1 MTVRS
6 EPSRT
11 LLRFEAVW
19 SVTIA
24 KKRTHNQLVRK
35 LKALLQPSVKGS
47 YAPTLTGKTGHA
59 ATVLRTSMEELDLD
73 GSWPDW

>member
-1 MTVRS
+1 MAIQS

-11 LLRFEAVW
+11 LLRFEALW
-19 SVTIA
+19 FVTIA
-24 KKRTHNQLVRK
+24 KKRTHNQLIRK
-35 LKALLQPSVKGS
+35 LKGLLQPSVKGS

-59 ATVLRTSMEELDLD
+59 AVVLRTSMEELDLD